1 MDKLSCLN
9 SIHANNK
16 GVSAVIIFKGESSNV
31 TSIQLL
37 ENNILKEHTTKIAAL
52 LLCVTGKVVYSD
64 ENDQTIELS
73 SSDYIT
79 IEPNVIHKLEALE
92 NSQLILVK

>member
-1 MDKLSCLN
+1 MEKLSNLN
-9 SIHANNK
+9 NIHEIDKNVGAT
-16 GVSAVIIFKGESSNV
+16 SIFKGESSNV

-37 ENNILKEHTTKIAAL
+37 EKSILKEHRTKIPAF

-64 ENDQTIELS
+64 ENDLTIELN
-73 SSDYIT
+73 SSDYIS
-79 IEPNVIHKLEALE
+79 IEPNVTHKLEALE

>member
-1 MDKLSCLN
+1 MDKSSSLN
-9 SIHANNK
+9 NIHANDKNV
-16 GVSAVIIFKGESSNV
+16 GAISIFKGESSNV

-37 ENNILKEHTTKIAAL
+37 EKSVLKEHSTKIPAL
-52 LLCVTGKVVYSD
+52 LLCVTGKVLYLD
-64 ENDQTIELS
+64 ENEQKIELS
-73 SSDYIT
+73 SSEYIT

>member
-1 MDKLSCLN
+1 MENLPNLN
-9 SIHANNK
+9 SIHDTDKSVGAI
-16 GVSAVIIFKGESSNV
+16 SIFKGESSNV

-37 ENNILKEHTTKIAAL
+37 EKSVLKEHSTKIPAL
-52 LLCVTGKVVYSD
+52 LLCVTGKVLYLD
-64 ENDQTIELS
+64 ENEQKIELS
-73 SSDYIT
+73 SSEYIT

>member
-9 SIHANNK
+9 SIHANDK
-16 GVSAVIIFKGESSNV
+16 GVSAVSIFKGKSSNV

-64 ENDQTIELS
+64 ENEQTIELNS
-73 SSDYIT
+73 NDFIT